1 MNSLIFM
8 AVAFCGVFLIVGV
21 LLIWLTTGRW
31 RLGRRIEAMSG
42 KAASQGREAAGKGHR
57 PDLFPTIT
65 GLLQRADKLG
75 ALTRQIERS
84 GLRLRPSEFAA
95 GILALSA
102 ALLLLDW
109 AVLRTP
115 LSAAAAALLGVLI
128 PLTALKA
135 LQAQRLRK
143 FEQQLPDGLMVI
155 ASSLRSG
162 YSVMRAIQTLAQEMG
177 PPISDE
183 FSKALDEINV
193 GAANEVALRHLAE
206 RVRSYDLDLVATAM
220 LIQLQV
226 GGNLAH
232 LMETVAET
240 IRERQRIRGEINI
253 LTAEARLS
261 GMILFLLPV
270 AMGFILTVLN
280 RNHMIILFTTGVGHV
295 ILGVAAALMLLGGV
309 VINRMLQLDV

>member
-8 AVAFCGVFLIVGV
+8 AVAFCVAFLIVGG
-21 LLIWLTTGRW
+21 LLVWLTTGRW

-42 KAASQGREAAGKGHR
+42 QAPSQGREAPGKGQR
-57 PDLFPTIT
+57 PDLFPAIT
-65 GLLQRADKLG
+65 GLFQRADKLG
-75 ALTRQIERS
+75 ILTREIERS

-95 GILALSA
+95 GTLALSA
-102 ALLLLDW
+102 ALLLLGW
-109 AVLRTP
+109 ALLGTP
-115 LSAAAAALLGVLI
+115 LGAAAAALLGALV
-128 PLTALKA
+128 PLTALKV
-135 LQAQRLRK
+135 LQSQRLRK

-162 YSVMRAIQTLAQEMG
+162 YSVMRAMQTLAQEMG

-183 FSKALDEINV
+183 FRKTLEEINV
-193 GAANEVALRHLAE
+193 GAANEDALRHLAE

-240 IRERQRIRGEINI
+240 VRERQRIRAEINI
-253 LTAEARLS
+253 LTAEAKLS

-270 AMGFILTVLN
+270 VMAFILTVLN
-280 RNHMIILFTTGVGHV
+280 RNHMIVLFTTAVGHV
-295 ILGVAAALMLLGGV
+295 ILGAAAALMLLGGL
-309 VINRMLQLDV
+309 VINHMLQLDV